1 MLDLDF
7 LSSVGVSSEAYKNIF
22 TLPREKMQESTQGL
36 VRWLSSLITDTRRQN
51 FREWRTHRAVD
62 LAYETPFAQ
71 TTPTILAHILD
82 QRMDHGKTVQALRGW
97 GLREED
103 LYLTVPITDEKGEP
117 RRGEDGKSLIGK
129 LLNPSVAVP
138 ILLPIVRS
146 YLAMR
151 LAKIFNERNVH
162 PFLKLEPLRGTHRSQ
177 AASEIMTDIVDRI
190 STAYGYPAVFRQGL
204 MQMLKYAVAL
214 AFPLEEWHTEYH
226 AEATDEI
233 GLDGKPLINKRV
245 LDREGLRYY
254 WPHPTRMAYD
264 TMHPLTSFNTDS
276 GCEWALHWR
285 VIPYSD
291 VEDSELYWNKG
302 SIFQGTNWFNFPGL
316 GPFFEEVYPCT
327 MEPLTGAYDST
338 SKLREDENYWY
349 TSSARNRATFI
360 TEIFAKISPKRWGL
374 SEYRDKVWHRFT
386 IAGDDTVIFAN
397 PCAYPPVWFLGYD
410 YDQQASQNASLALE
424 CIPWQDEVGNILNQI
439 IEHAKQNLAQI
450 IFYNELAVKKMNIDR
465 IHNSGNRVYR
475 ENCFIGF
482 DPAVM
487 YGMRQ
492 QLGEIFYK
500 VDLGG
505 KPVIEL
511 LQTIPLVLNMMER
524 MLQISPQEAGTAA
537 SHQQSKE
544 EVTQTAGAGM
554 NRVTF
559 TCSYVDEGLAAWKRQ
574 LHAAIIAYMDP
585 NLEAEVSADI
595 PDIANVL
602 ADLGFKKTGDGNGT
616 ILVKGPKHKLRL
628 EAFADTGRSL
638 DPGRDKEL
646 AQVIFQTVG
655 TIAGQEDLHKA
666 FGAAKL
672 MEMIRAGYLLAGG
685 EPDKFPPYVE
695 QEVAADVP
703 KAVQDAIQKTMQVV
717 EQNIAQKVAQ
727 PIAKEMAGEQQEIT
741 QLQETLK
748 QFAAIAQTMKD
759 AQDKLALRAKEEQQ
773 REQMRAAEF
782 QEAERRKEEAHQ
794 AELRQQAEKTQA
806 AIAAQAAETQ
816 AGINDD
822 RLKAEAAAEAAQ
834 SKANQAPT

>member
-7 LSSVGVSSEAYKNIF
+7 LTSVGVSSEAYKAIF
-22 TLPREKMQESTQGL
+22 TLKREDMQESTQGL

-62 LAYETPFAQ
+62 LAHDTPFAQ
-71 TTPTILAHILD
+71 TTPTILAHILN
-82 QRMDHGKTVQALRGW
+82 QRLDYKGTMDALRGW

-103 LYLTVPITDEKGEP
+103 LYLDVPFNDK
-117 RRGEDGKSLIGK
+117 DGNPIKDDNGKAAIGK

-146 YLAMR
+146 YLSMR

-177 AASEIMTDIVDRI
+177 AASEIMTDIVDRM

-214 AFPLEEWHTEYH
+214 AFPLEEWHTEYQSVGTG
-226 AEATDEI
+226 EKDVNGQPKSNRI
-233 GLDGKPLINKRV
+233 LQ
-245 LDREGLRYY
+245 REGLRYY

-302 SIFQGTNWFNFPGL
+302 SIFQGTNWFQFPGL

-327 MEPLTGAYDST
+327 MEPLKGAYEVTST
-338 SKLREDENYWY
+338 MREDKNYFY
-349 TSSARNRATFI
+349 TSSTRNRPTFI

-450 IFYNELAVKKMNIDR
+450 IFYNELAVKKENIER
-465 IHNSGNRVYR
+465 IHYSGNRVYR

-482 DPAVM
+482 DPAKL
-487 YGMRQ
+487 YGMRVNIN
-492 QLGEIFYK
+492 EIFQK

-595 PDIANVL
+595 PDIEKVL
-602 ADLGFKKTGDGNGT
+602 ADLGFTKTGDGNGT

-628 EAFADTGRSL
+628 EAFADTGRNL

-695 QEVAADVP
+695 QEGAEADVP
-703 KAVQDAIQKTMQVV
+703 KAVQEAIQKAMQMV
-717 EQNIAQKVAQ
+717 EQNVAQKMAQ
-727 PIAKEMAGEQQEIT
+727 PIAKEIAGEQQEIV

-759 AQDKLALRAKEEQQ
+759 AQDKNAIRAKEEQQ
-773 REQMRAAEF
+773 REQLRAAEF
-782 QEAERRKEEAHQ
+782 QAAERRKEEAHQ

-806 AIAAQAAETQ
+806 DIAAQAAETQ
-816 AGINDD
+816 AGIQNDA
-822 RLKAEAAAEAAQ
+822 LKAEAQAEAVKRKTQ
-834 SKANQAPT
+834 NPT